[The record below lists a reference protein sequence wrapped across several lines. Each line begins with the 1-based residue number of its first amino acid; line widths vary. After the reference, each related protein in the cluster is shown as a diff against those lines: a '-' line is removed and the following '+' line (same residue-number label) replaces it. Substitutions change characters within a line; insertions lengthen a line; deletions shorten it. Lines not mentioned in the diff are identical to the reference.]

1 MTVRRRRFT
10 LDATKFNAMSIA
22 IISFASMHLSTAYAQ
37 LAAPSTAASSASN
50 SAASNGDEAR
60 YLEAFGRADKDGDG
74 KLSKIEAENLPAI
87 AQRFDSIDVNKDGFI
102 SQAEYLTA
110 LKS

>member
-37 LAAPSTAASSASN
+37 LAAPSSAASSTS
-50 SAASNGDEAR
+50 SPAAGDDSR
-60 YLEAFGRADKDGDG
+60 YLEAFSRADKDGDG

-102 SQAEYLTA
+102 SQTEYLSA

>member
-22 IISFASMHLSTAYAQ
+22 IVSFASMHLSTAYAQ
-37 LAAPSTAASSASN
+37 LAAPSSAASSTS
-50 SAASNGDEAR
+50 SPVGDDSR